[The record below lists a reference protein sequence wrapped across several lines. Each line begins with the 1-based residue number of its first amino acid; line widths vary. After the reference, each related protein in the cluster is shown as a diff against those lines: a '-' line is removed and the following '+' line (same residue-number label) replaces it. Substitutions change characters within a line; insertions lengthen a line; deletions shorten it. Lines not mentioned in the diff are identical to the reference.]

1 MVLADD
7 GCLVGERTRGT
18 GLLGGG
24 QGSYSYFQ
32 LTASITIF
40 LLYFSRFCRV
50 SPRGGSAVDW
60 AGAWM
65 GSCFFFRGA
74 LAECS
79 AASDR
84 RAISVIFSSARLA
97 LCSQRLRR
105 VLPVGGC
112 ASGHGWD
119 GGEREGRA
127 EWVNGTVLA
136 GCWICGFEWS
146 WVDDILDAVWMGED
160 GRVE

>member
-1 MVLADD
+1 MLADD
-7 GCLVGERTRGT
+7 GCLVGERTRGI
-18 GLLGGG
+18 GLLGWTGFVFLISILLP
-24 QGSYSYFQ
+24 QFQ
-32 LTASITIF
+32 FFIF
-40 LLYFSRFCRV
+40 IF
-50 SPRGGSAVDW
+50 PDSAVCPFVAARRW
-60 AGAWM
+60 ARGAWM

-97 LCSQRLRR
+97 LCSRRLRR